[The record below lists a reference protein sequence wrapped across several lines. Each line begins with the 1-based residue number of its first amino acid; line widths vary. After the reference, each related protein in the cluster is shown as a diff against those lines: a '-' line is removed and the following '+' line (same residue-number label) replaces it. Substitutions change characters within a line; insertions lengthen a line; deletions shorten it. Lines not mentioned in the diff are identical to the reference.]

1 MYEIDPKT
9 MFGVVWLS
17 LNTTI
22 LILYGIYPLLKNN
35 CLRTREECEPKQEP
49 EYDTQDEDEAESD
62 ASTVSGLE
70 GSEDGEGEGEEEE
83 DEREW
88 KKTN

>member
-35 CLRTREECEPKQEP
+35 CLRTRKEYEPKQEP
-49 EYDTQDEDEAESD
+49 EHDQDQDEAEDESD

-70 GSEDGEGEGEEEE
+70 GSEDECDKEEEE
-83 DEREW
+83 EREW